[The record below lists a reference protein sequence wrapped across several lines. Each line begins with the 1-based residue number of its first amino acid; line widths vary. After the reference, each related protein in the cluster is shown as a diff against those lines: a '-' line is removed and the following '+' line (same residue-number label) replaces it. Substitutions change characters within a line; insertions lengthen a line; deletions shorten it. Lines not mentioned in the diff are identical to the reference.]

1 MKINK
6 NLNIQTENL
15 HGEKI
20 IIIDDFIEEFSNIH
34 EIDENSWS
42 SSYQPNN
49 IPYPLG
55 KRYGTEFTNTK
66 ELLSILNK
74 NYSSLES
81 QIVKFVDKIDY
92 TELTPKDGDSKF
104 EKFSQYTEKPD
115 DTPFSEFDQI
125 FGGTSSADKPIE
137 TLKNIE
143 LPHNKWL
150 MENIKKEMFV
160 EHPGRPHWRFDD
172 DYIGYV
178 FLTDFSKTNLPEEA
192 NYIIPKP
199 NLSFYKNLHWT
210 DKTIFKWDKDLEK
223 TPLTWYMF
231 WYNIN
236 IRALSLYKTLINL
249 DGFTTCPIT
258 LDEHLLNPA
267 HTLNDFE
274 RILSIEGKFN
284 RCILFPGNLFHS
296 QSFNKD
302 WALERTM
309 ATITFK

>member
-20 IIIDDFIEEFSNIH
+20 IIIDDFIEEFSNIY
-34 EIDENSWS
+34 EIDESSWS
-42 SSYQPNN
+42 NSHQSKN

-55 KRYGTEFTNTK
+55 KRYGTKFTNTK

-92 TELTPKDGDSKF
+92 TELTPKNGGSKF

-115 DTPFSEFDQI
+115 DTPFSEFTEI
-125 FGGTSSADKPIE
+125 FGGTNSVDKPTE

-150 MENIKKEMFV
+150 MENVKKEIFV
-160 EHPGRPHWRFDD
+160 EHPGRPYWRFDD

-178 FLTDFSKTNLPEEA
+178 FLTDFSKTNLPEQA

-199 NLSFYKNLHWT
+199 SLNFYKNLHWK
-210 DKTIFKWDKDLEK
+210 DENIFKWNKDLET
-223 TPLTWYMF
+223 TPVTWYMF

-236 IRALSLYKTLINL
+236 VRALSLYKNL
-249 DGFTTCPIT
+249 DNNKGTRTCPIT

-267 HTLNDFE
+267 HTLNDFD

-284 RCILFPGNLFHS
+284 RCILFPGNLFHG
-296 QSFNKD
+296 QSLHKD

-309 ATITFK
+309 ATLTFK